1 MRQNFPACRSR
12 LVSRKL
18 PVWLV
23 EKKKR
28 RNDND
33 ECRHD
38 RKNRKQRKN
47 IDAYKKMEADLEEKH
62 FGKVAL
68 MHNGR
73 LDGVHNNFEDAV
85 IIGVRLFGEGNF
97 SCKKIGEKPIQLGT
111 AKMYVSS
118 ISAQ

>member
-1 MRQNFPACRSR
+1 MTNADTI
-12 LVSRKL
+12 
-18 PVWLV
+18 
-23 EKKKR
+23 EKGENSAKS
-28 RNDND
+28 
-33 ECRHD
+33 E
-38 RKNRKQRKN
+38 QRKN
-47 IDAYKKMEADLEEKH
+47 INAYKKMEADLEEKH

-97 SCKKIGEKPIQLGT
+97 SCKKIGEKSIQLGS

-118 ISAQ
+118 ISDQ